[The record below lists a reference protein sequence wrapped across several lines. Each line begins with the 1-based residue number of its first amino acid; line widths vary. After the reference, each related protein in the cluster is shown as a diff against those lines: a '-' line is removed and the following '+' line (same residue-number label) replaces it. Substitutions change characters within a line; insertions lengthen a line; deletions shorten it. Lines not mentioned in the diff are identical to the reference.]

1 MDKVDIIIYHDK
13 NRGKGAALKSGL
25 MKATGDYVIIQDAD
39 LEYSPEEIMI
49 LTERAVSQKA
59 PIVFGSRLMKGKPK
73 KMAFLSYLG
82 NKIITFLSNL
92 VANIH
97 LTDVET
103 CYKCHPL
110 FTGEEK
116 LVDIKGR
123 VDKFKE
129 KVAYAE
135 KKQAEARSKRQST
148 KKSSQ
153 TANKTLKDLLSV

>member
-1 MDKVDIIIYHDK
+1 
-13 NRGKGAALKSGL
+13 
-25 MKATGDYVIIQDAD
+25 MK
-39 LEYSPEEIMI
+39 
-49 LTERAVSQKA
+49 
-59 PIVFGSRLMKGKPK
+59 
-73 KMAFLSYLG
+73 
-82 NKIITFLSNL
+82 
-92 VANIH
+92 ANIH
-97 LTDVET
+97 PQYFVDATVTCACGNTFVTASTKKSIFVEI